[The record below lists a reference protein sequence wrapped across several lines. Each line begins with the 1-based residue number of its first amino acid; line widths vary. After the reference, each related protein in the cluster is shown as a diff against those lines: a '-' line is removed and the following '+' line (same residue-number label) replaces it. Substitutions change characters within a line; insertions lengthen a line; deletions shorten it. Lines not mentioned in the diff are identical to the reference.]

1 MTSVETEE
9 LAQVDVAPT
18 ATAPGAG
25 EGQRQRSAGRT
36 VANVAVS
43 AAILALAIASAPRLV
58 VGFAIAALITASLE
72 VLVPLHDRRRKPGA
86 YATDITEAL
95 GNRVLV
101 VPVATAAVAVME
113 LVLDWL
119 TPAAVPRT
127 VDGLAWPARLV
138 LVLVLTD
145 LAGYLSH
152 RALHRVPVLWRLHQV
167 HHSSEHVDW
176 LATSRGHALDLAF
189 VLSVLA
195 VPSLVLGAPTEG
207 GVVIAFL
214 YMYPFVVHANARI
227 PLQWLERVFVSPRF
241 HHWHHAED
249 AAGHDRNFGTL
260 LTVWDRLFG
269 TTARGGGFP
278 DSYGI
283 GNPELAN
290 GDFLTHLAAPFRQ
303 PRQPN

>member
-1 MTSVETEE
+1 MTSMQTED
-9 LAQVDVAPT
+9 LVQAGAAQAK
-18 ATAPGAG
+18 APGAG
-25 EGQRQRSAGRT
+25 DVQSRQPSGRA

-43 AAILALAIASAPRLV
+43 AAILALAVVSAPRLL
-58 VGFAIAALITASLE
+58 VGFAVAALIAASLE

-86 YATDITEAL
+86 YATDLTEAL
-95 GNRVLV
+95 GNRALI

-113 LVLDWL
+113 PVLTWL
-119 TPAAVPRT
+119 TPEAVPRVVT
-127 VDGLAWPARLV
+127 GLAWPARLA

-152 RALHRVPVLWRLHQV
+152 RALHRVPALWRLHQV

-176 LATSRGHALDLAF
+176 LATSRGHALDVAF
-189 VLSVLA
+189 VLAALA
-195 VPSLVLGAPTEG
+195 VPSLVLGVPTEG
-207 GVVIAFL
+207 GVIIAFL

-249 AAGHDRNFGTL
+249 VAGHDRNFGTL
-260 LTVWDRLFG
+260 LTVWDRLFR
-269 TTARGGGFP
+269 TTARPGGFP

-290 GDFLTHLAAPFRQ
+290 GDFLTHLAAPFR
-303 PRQPN
+303 RPN